1 VFPAICTSAISI
13 LLFVVAVVES
23 QLIMSEIMGTFLS
36 LQMNAFAAGDVLSP
50 VFRAVSVSDQMCRR
64 V

>member
-1 VFPAICTSAISI
+1 